1 MKIKKRT
8 LLLALA
14 AVAAA
19 AFVLFQFYAAY
30 ALPKMDEESMTLSK
44 EIEAS
49 GKPSGVLADYQSCK
63 DGMIP
68 IVKKAERSIALSAKA
83 APILFAGECSVKLYY
98 VHDKETCDYSE
109 ENQICTA
116 EDYGSCIISEGL
128 KKIQQDIMCLRLK
141 TSILWILDIIILRS
155 GTKII
160 SAMLL
165 WILFWSNGGTYGK
178 SIAGQQLT
186 KILWQSGNDYKS
198 G

>member
-1 MKIKKRT
+1 MKIKKKT

-14 AVAAA
+14 AVTVA

-49 GKPSGVLADYQSCK
+49 GKPSGILADFQSCK

-68 IVKKAERSIALSAKA
+68 VVDKAEGGIAISAKA

-98 VHDKETCDYSE
+98 VHDKENCGYLE
-109 ENQICTA
+109 RNQICTA
-116 EDYGSCIISEGL
+116 EDYGSCIV
-128 KKIQQDIMCLRLK
+128 QDIMCLLLK
-141 TSILWILDIIILRS
+141 TLILWIPDIIISRS

-178 SIAGQQLT
+178 SITGQQLT
-186 KILWQSGNDYKS
+186 KILWQSGNNYKS